1 MSDIWCLIGGW
12 GIRVEFFMKK
22 KTTESQTK
30 GWKEKNYKRTI
41 MKDTTKKKKDRLKIT
56 IFIETH
62 DTISLFSF
70 QTLFF

>member
-41 MKDTTKKKKDRLKIT
+41 MKDTTKKKKIG
-56 IFIETH
+56 
-62 DTISLFSF
+62 
-70 QTLFF
+70 